1 MVTLLS
7 GLFVKNKEVVGI
19 NERNIGYISAENP
32 RKLLNLVDDKLKTK
46 ELLKSVGIPFPE
58 VYGVFSG
65 VHELKNLEKIMD
77 RDEFVIK
84 PSSGAGGR
92 GIVVI
97 KGRVEG
103 NWVKSSGK
111 TITLAEIRKHC
122 SEVLEGV
129 YSLDGN
135 PTPVFFESLIKSHP
149 ALAKVSFEGVPDVR
163 IISYRGVP
171 VMAMVRLPTRESSG
185 KANLHQGALGAGIN
199 ISGGQTIHAIR
210 KDKPVHTHPDTG
222 STLIGVKIPFWEE
235 ILEIS
240 SKSYDAVGLGYL
252 GVDVA
257 IDETAGPL
265 VLELNARPGLSIQNA
280 NRCGLKRR
288 LEVIEAMDLK
298 NVSSAERVAI
308 AVELDIAGWT
318 AV

>member
-1 MVTLLS
+1 MITLLP
-7 GLFVKNKEVVGI
+7 GLFGKNKEVVGI
-19 NERNIGYISAENP
+19 NARNIGYIFAENP

-46 ELLKSVGIPFPE
+46 ELLKNVGIPFPE
-58 VYGVFSG
+58 VYGVFSE
-65 VHELKNLEKIMD
+65 VHELRNLEKVID

-103 NWVKSSGK
+103 AWVKSSGK
-111 TITLAEIRKHC
+111 TITLSEIRKHC

-129 YSLDGN
+129 YSLDGS
-135 PTPVFFESLIKSHP
+135 PTPVFFESLIKSHH

-185 KANLHQGALGAGIN
+185 KANLHQGALGAGIK
-199 ISGGQTIHAIR
+199 ISGGQTIHAIC
-210 KDKPVHTHPDTG
+210 KDKPVRTHPDTG
-222 STLIGVKIPFWEE
+222 STLIGVEIPFWEE
-235 ILEIS
+235 ILKIS

-257 IDETAGPL
+257 IDEEAGPL

-280 NRCGLKRR
+280 NQCGLKRR
-288 LEVIEAMDLK
+288 LEVIEAMDLE
-298 NVSSAERVAI
+298 NVSFAERVAI
-308 AVELDIAGWT
+308 AVELDTKDWN

>member
-1 MVTLLS
+1 MITPLS
-7 GLFVKNKEVVGI
+7 RLFGKNKEVVGI
-19 NERNIGYISAENP
+19 NARNIGYIFAENP
-32 RKLLNLVDDKLKTK
+32 RKLLSLVDDKLKTK
-46 ELLKSVGIPFPE
+46 ELLESVSIPFPG
-58 VYGVFSG
+58 VYGVFSEI
-65 VHELKNLEKIMD
+65 HELRNLEKVID

-97 KGRVEG
+97 KGRVDRG
-103 NWVKSSGK
+103 WVKSSGK
-111 TITLAEIRKHC
+111 TISLAEIRKHC

-135 PTPVFFESLIKSHP
+135 PTPVFFESLIKSHH
-149 ALAKVSFEGVPDVR
+149 ALAEVSFEGVPDVR

-185 KANLHQGALGAGIN
+185 KANLHQGALGAGIR
-199 ISGGQTIHAIR
+199 ISGGHTIHAIR

-222 STLIGVKIPFWEE
+222 STLIGVEIPFWDE

-257 IDETAGPL
+257 IDEETGPL

-280 NRCGLKRR
+280 NQCGLARR
-288 LEVIEAMDLK
+288 LEVIEAMDLE

-308 AVELDIAGWT
+308 AVELDTKDWV

>member
-1 MVTLLS
+1 MIPLLI
-7 GLFVKNKEVVGI
+7 GLFRKNKEVIGI
-19 NERNIGYISAENP
+19 NARNIRYIFAENP

-46 ELLKSVGIPFPE
+46 DLLKNVGIPFPE
-58 VYGVFSG
+58 VYGVFSE
-65 VHELKNLEKIMD
+65 VHELKNLEKVMD

-97 KGRVEG
+97 KGRVDRG
-103 NWVKSSGK
+103 WVKSSGK
-111 TITLAEIRKHC
+111 MITLSKIRKHC
-122 SEVLEGV
+122 SEVLEGA
-129 YSLDGN
+129 YSIDGS
-135 PTPVFFESLIKSHP
+135 PTPVFFESLIKPHHS
-149 ALAKVSFEGVPDVR
+149 LAKVSFEGVPDVR

-185 KANLHQGALGAGIN
+185 KANLHQGALGAGIK
-199 ISGGQTIHAIR
+199 ISGGQTIYAIR

-222 STLIGVKIPFWEE
+222 STLTGVEIPFWEE
-235 ILEIS
+235 ILEIA

-252 GVDVA
+252 GVDVV
-257 IDETAGPL
+257 IDEAAGPM

-280 NRCGLKRR
+280 NQCGLKRR
-288 LEVIEAMDLK
+288 LEVIEAMDLE

-308 AVELDIAGWT
+308 AVELDTNDWAL
-318 AV
+318 V

>member
-1 MVTLLS
+1 M
-7 GLFVKNKEVVGI
+7 
-19 NERNIGYISAENP
+19 
-32 RKLLNLVDDKLKTK
+32 
-46 ELLKSVGIPFPE
+46 
-58 VYGVFSG
+58 YGVFSG
-65 VHELKNLEKIMD
+65 VHELKNLEKVMD

-97 KGRVEG
+97 KGRVDRG
-103 NWVKSSGK
+103 WVKSSGK
-111 TITLAEIRKHC
+111 TITLSEIRKHC

-129 YSLDGN
+129 YSLDGS
-135 PTPVFFESLIKSHP
+135 PTPVFFESLIKSHH

-185 KANLHQGALGAGIN
+185 KANLHQGALGAGIK

-210 KDKPVHTHPDTG
+210 KDKPVHSHPDTG
-222 STLIGVKIPFWEE
+222 STLIGVEIPFWEE

-240 SKSYDAVGLGYL
+240 SKSYDAVGLGYRYL

-257 IDETAGPL
+257 IDCEAGPL

-280 NRCGLKRR
+280 NQCGLARR
-288 LEVIEAMDLK
+288 LEVIEAMDLE

-308 AVELDIAGWT
+308 AVELDTKDWAL
-318 AV
+318 V

>member
-1 MVTLLS
+1 MITLLH
-7 GLFVKNKEVVGI
+7 GLFGKNKEVVGI
-19 NERNIGYISAENP
+19 NARNIGYIFAENP

-58 VYGVFSG
+58 VYGVFSE
-65 VHELKNLEKIMD
+65 VHELKNLENVLD

-97 KGRVEG
+97 KGRVDRG
-103 NWVKSSGK
+103 WVKSSGK

-129 YSLDGN
+129 YSLDGS
-135 PTPVFFESLIKSHP
+135 PTPVFFESLIKSHN
-149 ALAKVSFEGVPDVR
+149 AFANVSFEGVPDVR
-163 IISYRGVP
+163 VISYRGVP

-185 KANLHQGALGAGIN
+185 KANLHQGALGAGIK

-210 KDKPVHTHPDTG
+210 KDKAIRTHPDTG
-222 STLIGVKIPFWEE
+222 STLIGVEIPFWEE

-257 IDETAGPL
+257 IDCEAGPL

-280 NRCGLKRR
+280 NQCGLARR
-288 LEVIEAMDLK
+288 LEAIEAMDLE

-308 AVELDIAGWT
+308 AVELDMAGWT

>member
-1 MVTLLS
+1 MITLLS
-7 GLFVKNKEVVGI
+7 RLFKKNKDVVGI
-19 NERNIGYISAENP
+19 NDRNIGYIFAENS

-46 ELLKSVGIPFPE
+46 ELLESVGIPFPE
-58 VYGVFSG
+58 VYGIFSE
-65 VHELKNLEKIMD
+65 VHELKNLEKVLD

-84 PSSGAGGR
+84 PSTGAGGR

-97 KGRVEG
+97 KGRAKG
-103 NWVKSSGK
+103 GWVKSNGK
-111 TITLAEIRKHC
+111 TIMLTEIRQHC

-129 YSLDGN
+129 YSLDSS
-135 PTPVFFESLIKSHP
+135 PSPVFFESLIKSHHS
-149 ALAKVSFEGVPDVR
+149 LAKVSFEGVPDVR
-163 IISYRGVP
+163 IIAYRGVP

-185 KANLHQGALGAGIN
+185 KANLHQGALGAGIK
-199 ISGGQTIHAIR
+199 ISKGQTSHAIC

-222 STLIGVKIPFWEE
+222 STLIGVEIPFWED
-235 ILEIS
+235 ILEIA

-280 NRCGLKRR
+280 NRCGLKSR
-288 LEVIEAMDLK
+288 LEAIETMDLG
-298 NVSSAERVAI
+298 NLSFAERVDI
-308 AVELDIAGWT
+308 AVELDT
-318 AV
+318 KD

>member
-1 MVTLLS
+1 MISLLP
-7 GLFVKNKEVVGI
+7 GLFGKNKDIVGI
-19 NERNIGYISAENP
+19 NDRNIGYIFTENP

-46 ELLKSVGIPFPE
+46 ELLESVGIPFPK
-58 VYGVFSG
+58 VYGVFSEI
-65 VHELKNLEKIMD
+65 HELKNLEKVMD

-84 PSSGAGGR
+84 PSTGAGGR

-97 KGRVEG
+97 KDRAEG
-103 NWVKSSGK
+103 AWVKSSGK
-111 TITLAEIRKHC
+111 TITLAEIRAHC
-122 SEVLEGV
+122 SDVLEGV
-129 YSLDGN
+129 YSIDGS
-135 PTPVFFESLIKSHP
+135 PSPVFFESLIKSHP

-185 KANLHQGALGAGIN
+185 KANLHQGALGAGIQ
-199 ISGGQTIHAIR
+199 ISGGQTIHAIC
-210 KDKPVHTHPDTG
+210 KDKPVSTHPDTG
-222 STLIGVKIPFWEE
+222 SSLIGVEIPFWDE
-235 ILEIS
+235 ILEIA
-240 SKSYDAVGLGYL
+240 SKAYNAVGLGYL

-280 NRCGLKRR
+280 NGCGLKNR
-288 LEVIEAMDLK
+288 LEAIEKMDLENSSFAK
-298 NVSSAERVAI
+298 RVSVAI
-308 AVELDIAGWT
+308 ELDVNGWA

>member
-1 MVTLLS
+1 MF
-7 GLFVKNKEVVGI
+7 GKNKEVVGI
-19 NERNIGYISAENP
+19 NARNIGYIFAENP

-46 ELLKSVGIPFPE
+46 ELLKNVGIPFPE

-65 VHELKNLEKIMD
+65 VHELKNLEKVMD

-103 NWVKSSGK
+103 VWVKSSGK
-111 TITLAEIRKHC
+111 TITLSEIQKHC
-122 SEVLEGV
+122 SEVLEGI
-129 YSLDGN
+129 YSLDGS
-135 PTPVFFESLIKSHP
+135 PTPVFFESLIKSHH

-163 IISYRGVP
+163 VISYRGVP

-185 KANLHQGALGAGIN
+185 KANLHQGALGAGIK
-199 ISGGQTIHAIR
+199 ISRGQTIHAIR
-210 KDKPVHTHPDTG
+210 KDKSVHTHPDTG
-222 STLIGVKIPFWEE
+222 STLIGVEIPFWEE
-235 ILEIS
+235 ILEIA

-257 IDETAGPL
+257 IDEETGPL

-280 NRCGLKRR
+280 NQCGLARR
-288 LEVIEAMDLK
+288 LEVIEAMDLE
-298 NVSSAERVAI
+298 NVSSDERVVI
-308 AVELDIAGWT
+308 AVELDTKDW
-318 AV
+318 AVV

>member
-1 MVTLLS
+1 MITLLHE
-7 GLFVKNKEVVGI
+7 LFGKNKEVVGI
-19 NERNIGYISAENP
+19 NARNIGYIFAENP

-46 ELLKSVGIPFPE
+46 ELFKSVGIPFPE
-58 VYGVFSG
+58 VYGVFSE
-65 VHELKNLEKIMD
+65 VHELRNLEKVMN

-84 PSSGAGGR
+84 PASGAGGR

-97 KGRVEG
+97 KGRVDRG
-103 NWVKSSGK
+103 WIKSSGK
-111 TITLAEIRKHC
+111 TITLSEIRKHC

-129 YSLDGN
+129 YSLDGS
-135 PTPVFFESLIKSHP
+135 PTPVFFESLIKSHHS
-149 ALAKVSFEGVPDVR
+149 LAKVSFEGVPDVR
-163 IISYRGVP
+163 VISYRGVP

-185 KANLHQGALGAGIN
+185 KANLHQGALGAGIK
-199 ISGGQTIHAIR
+199 ISGGKTIHAIC
-210 KDKPVHTHPDTG
+210 KDKPVRTHPDTG
-222 STLIGVKIPFWEE
+222 STLIGVEIPFWEE

-257 IDETAGPL
+257 IDEEAGPL

-288 LEVIEAMDLK
+288 LEVIEAMDLE

-308 AVELDIAGWT
+308 AVELDTKDWN